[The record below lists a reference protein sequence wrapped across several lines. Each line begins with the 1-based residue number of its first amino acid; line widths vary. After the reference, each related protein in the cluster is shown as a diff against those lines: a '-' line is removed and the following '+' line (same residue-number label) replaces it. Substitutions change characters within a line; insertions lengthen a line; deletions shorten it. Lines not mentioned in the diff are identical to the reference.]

1 MQFVIFSIWFLISGL
16 VIYNVFYDSSVSTFG
31 YIVICMIS
39 AAPLAGNI
47 ILATFNDDE
56 TFDSLGEKIVG
67 IGFVGLIVGA
77 VVSVV
82 DFFFISKGFV
92 DFFCD
97 LIEIGFGFFAF
108 ISYFVAEFLLRL
120 LKLDEMSVERR
131 NQQRSQSMAM
141 EIANNA
147 AIIRQ
152 NRLIQEREAA
162 ERNRRI
168 SENAPGLRNEIITII
183 NNNLAS
189 IIANNL
195 AEKKYVAFG
204 SKEYKEKYYVGEH
217 PIKKLKPKT
226 EKLVE
231 KTALMTTEEL
241 DVFLRDDSAIRN

>member
-1 MQFVIFSIWFLISGL
+1 
-16 VIYNVFYDSSVSTFG
+16 
-31 YIVICMIS
+31 MIS
-39 AAPLAGNI
+39 AAPLAGNV

-108 ISYFVAEFLLRL
+108 ISYFVAEFLLRLLKLGL

-231 KTALMTTEEL
+231 KIALMTTEEL